1 MTTYSGI
8 VNKELTPQMAF
19 ELGRALISLLSSFD
33 KPKVIIGRD
42 TRSSGDMLECALT
55 SGLLSAGADVVLL
68 GIVPTPAMSHFT
80 KIYDADAGVSICDS
94 DGIYSYSG
102 IVVFNKDGSIY
113 NGSISIEKAAPLV
126 NCEDIGTVIR
136 KNDSIFDYISFV
148 KSTVTSDLK
157 GIKIAVDCANGV
169 NSIIGPD
176 IFEDLGATVF
186 AINNSPDGKNINL
199 DCGTNNTD
207 ALQKFVI
214 ESGADVG
221 VAFNGNGDK
230 VIFVDEKGNVIDG
243 DNIIAIC
250 AIDMKNKNQ
259 LNDDTILLTT
269 NSNVGLVNSASDNE
283 ITVLETVADHES
295 IADEIVSNNYSIGG
309 EQSGYIVFP
318 EHSAVSDGLIT
329 ALQLLCIYKNSGKYM
344 SSLASSAN
352 VLPHVSVKA
361 KIKPENINAYK
372 EDTLIVAELRQL
384 NDDFNG
390 NGKAVIFEDD
400 NGDLE
405 VTIEGED
412 VEFITKR
419 AQDLAQLLELKFN

>member
-1 MTTYSGI
+1 MTTLRGI
-8 VNKELTPQMAF
+8 VNKELNPMDAF
-19 ELGRALISLLSSFD
+19 EIGRVLVSLLPTFD

-42 TRSSGDMLECALT
+42 TRASGDMIECALT
-55 SGLLSAGADVVLL
+55 AGLLSVGADVMLL

-80 KIYDADAGVSICDS
+80 KLYEADAGISICDS
-94 DGIYSYSG
+94 DGLYNYNG
-102 IVVFNKDGSIY
+102 FVVFNKDGSLY
-113 NGSISIEKAAPLV
+113 NGIIDVEKTTSLV
-126 NCEDIGTVIR
+126 DSDNIGTVTR

-148 KSTVTSDLK
+148 KSTVNSDLK

-169 NSIIGPD
+169 YSIIGPD

-186 AINNSPDGKNINL
+186 VINNTPDGKNINL
-199 DCGTNNTD
+199 DCGTTNTE
-207 ALQKFVI
+207 ALQKFVV

-259 LNDDTILLTT
+259 LNEDTILLTT
-269 NSNVGLVNSASDNE
+269 NSNVGLINSASDNE

-329 ALQLLCIYKNSGKYM
+329 ALQMLCVYKNSSKYM
-344 SSLASSAN
+344 SSLASAAN
-352 VLPHVSVKA
+352 ILPHISIKA
-361 KIKPENINAYK
+361 QVKPENIDAYK
-372 EDTLIVAELRQL
+372 EDALIVAELRQL

-390 NGKAVIFEDD
+390 NGKAVIIADD
-400 NGDLE
+400 EGNVE
-405 VTIEGED
+405 VSIEGED
-412 VEFITKR
+412 LDFITKR
-419 AQDLAQLLELKFN
+419 AQDLAQLIELKFN

>member
-1 MTTYSGI
+1 MTTLRGI
-8 VNKELTPQMAF
+8 MNKELTPMDAF
-19 ELGRALISLLSSFD
+19 ELGRALVSLLPSLE

-42 TRSSGDMLECALT
+42 PRMSGDMYECALT

-68 GIVPTPAMSHFT
+68 GILPTPAMSYLT
-80 KIYDADAGVSICDS
+80 KLYEADAGISICDS
-94 DGIYSYSG
+94 DGLYNYNG
-102 IVVFNKDGSIY
+102 FVVFNKDGSFY
-113 NGSISIEKAAPLV
+113 NGNIDIEKAVPLV
-126 NCEDIGTVIR
+126 VSDNIGTVTR

-186 AINNSPDGKNINL
+186 VINNTPDGKNINL
-199 DCGTNNTD
+199 DCGTTNTEV
-207 ALQKFVI
+207 LQKFVV

-243 DNIIAIC
+243 DNIIEIC
-250 AIDMKNKNQ
+250 AIYMKNKNQ

-329 ALQLLCIYKNSGKYM
+329 ALKLLCIYKNCGKYM

-352 VLPHVSVKA
+352 VLPHISVKA
-361 KIKPENINAYK
+361 KVKPENLNAYK

-384 NDDFNG
+384 NEDFNG
-390 NGKAVIFEDD
+390 NGKAVIFVDD
-400 NGDLE
+400 ESNLE
-405 VTIEGED
+405 VAIEGED
-412 VEFITKR
+412 LEFITKH
-419 AQDLAQLLELKFN
+419 AQDLAQLIELKYN

>member
-1 MTTYSGI
+1 MTTFRGI
-8 VNKELTPQMAF
+8 VNKELTPMDAF
-19 ELGRALISLLSSFD
+19 ELGRVLVSLLPSFD
-33 KPKVIIGRD
+33 KPKIIIGRD
-42 TRSSGDMLECALT
+42 ARVSGDMIECALT
-55 SGLLSAGADVVLL
+55 AGLLSVGADVVLL

-80 KIYDADAGVSICDS
+80 KLYEADAGISICDS
-94 DGIYSYSG
+94 DGLYNYNG
-102 IVVFNKDGSIY
+102 VVVFNKDGCLY
-113 NGSISIEKAAPLV
+113 NGSIDVEKAAPLV
-126 NCEDIGTVIR
+126 ISEEIGTVTR

-169 NSIIGPD
+169 YSIIGPD

-186 AINNSPDGKNINL
+186 TINNSPDGKNINL
-199 DCGTNNTD
+199 DCGTVNTE
-207 ALQKFVI
+207 ALQKFVV

-230 VIFVDEKGNVIDG
+230 VIFVDEQGNVIDG
-243 DNIIAIC
+243 DSIIAIC

-269 NSNVGLVNSASDNE
+269 NSNVGIINSASDNE

-329 ALQLLCIYKNSGKYM
+329 ALKMLCIYKNSGKYM

-352 VLPHVSVKA
+352 ILPHVSVKA
-361 KIKPENINAYK
+361 KVKPENIDAYK
-372 EDTLIVAELRQL
+372 EDPLIVAELRQL

-390 NGKAVIFEDD
+390 NGKAVIFADD
-400 NGDLE
+400 DGNIE
-405 VTIEGED
+405 VAIEGED
-412 VEFITKR
+412 LEFITNR